1 MSALSAGQAHD
12 GASSTLSGL
21 SFRAAIDRPTHDNG
35 PIMGAAQQ
43 FPAPSDATLVF
54 GSCSLDLGSAR
65 LKRDGR
71 NIPLT
76 PKAFDVL
83 RYLVEHAGRLIT
95 KQELFDAIWTDVF
108 VGDAALKVC
117 IREIR
122 RALDDD
128 AQEPTLRRDRSSSR
142 IPFHRAGHA
151 EPNAGLNGA
160 DTITDRT
167 GAGGNAGDPLRA
179 QR

>member
-1 MSALSAGQAHD
+1 VGEAH
-12 GASSTLSGL
+12 
-21 SFRAAIDRPTHDNG
+21 
-35 PIMGAAQQ
+35 Q
-43 FPAPSDATLVF
+43 FPVPSDATLVF
-54 GSCSLDLGSAR
+54 GSCSLDLASAR

-76 PKAFDVL
+76 PKAFAVL

-122 RALDDD
+122 RALEDD
-128 AQEPTLRRDRSSSR
+128 AQEPRYVETAHRRGYRFIAPVTLTPALSARCSSV
-142 IPFHRAGHA
+142 A
-151 EPNAGLNGA
+151 
-160 DTITDRT
+160 
-167 GAGGNAGDPLRA
+167 
-179 QR
+179 